1 MSESNATLH
10 RRIFEA
16 YNARD
21 IETFIAYCAPSIEF
35 HSTFSVV
42 GGVYHGHEGIRDYF
56 RDLEEAWKG
65 DIDVEPAAY
74 FDLGERT
81 LAFLVLHGHGS
92 HSGVQVTMPLTQ
104 VGRWSDGLCVYL
116 KSYVDRN
123 EALAEL
129 GVSEDELEPIEP

>member
-21 IETFIAYCAPSIEF
+21 IETFIARCDPSIEF

-42 GGVYHGHEGIRDYF
+42 GGDYHGRDGMREYF
-56 RDLEEAWKG
+56 RDLADAWEG
-65 DIDVEPAAY
+65 DIHVESEAY
-74 FDLGERT
+74 FDLGEHS
-81 LAFLVLHGHGS
+81 LAFFVLHAHGS
-92 HSGVQVTMPLTQ
+92 HSGVQVAMPSTQ
-104 VGRWSDGLCVYL
+104 AGRWSDGLCVYL
-116 KSYVDRN
+116 KSYADRN

-129 GVSEDELEPIEP
+129 GV

>member
-1 MSESNATLH
+1 MSESNGTLH
-10 RRIFEA
+10 RRILEA

-21 IETFIAYCAPSIEF
+21 IETFIAHCDPSIEF

-42 GGVYHGHEGIRDYF
+42 GGDYHGRDGMREYF
-56 RDLEEAWKG
+56 RDLEEAWEG
-65 DIDVEPAAY
+65 DIRVESEAY
-74 FDLGERT
+74 FGLGEHS
-81 LAFLVLHGHGS
+81 LALFVLHAHGS
-92 HSGVQVTMPLTQ
+92 HSGVQVAMPLAQ

-129 GVSEDELEPIEP
+129 GVSEDELQPIEP